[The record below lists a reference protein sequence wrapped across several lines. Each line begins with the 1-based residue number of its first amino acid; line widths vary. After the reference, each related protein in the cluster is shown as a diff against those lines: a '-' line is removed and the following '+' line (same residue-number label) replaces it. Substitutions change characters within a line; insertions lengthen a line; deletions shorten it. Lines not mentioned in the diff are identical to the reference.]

1 MPKQHF
7 IAAAT
12 FCLNHQI
19 DYHFIQL
26 LRQSGLIEAREES
39 EKIYILEEQLPAL
52 ERMVRLHFEMDIN
65 LEGIET
71 INYLLQRM
79 EAMQQE
85 IVQLKNRI
93 GFYET

>member
-7 IAAAT
+7 IAADT

-26 LRQSGLIEAREES
+26 LRQSGLIETREES
-39 EKIYILEEQLPAL
+39 ETIYIPEEQLAAL

>member
-7 IAAAT
+7 IAADT

-26 LRQSGLIEAREES
+26 LRQSGLIKTLEES
-39 EKIYILEEQLPAL
+39 ETLYIPEEQLPAL

>member
-7 IAAAT
+7 IAADT

-26 LRQSGLIEAREES
+26 LRQGGLIETREES
-39 EKIYILEEQLPAL
+39 ETIYIPEEQLPAL

-85 IVQLKNRI
+85 IVRLKNRI

>member
-7 IAAAT
+7 IAADT

-26 LRQSGLIEAREES
+26 LHQNGLLETREEA
-39 EKIYILEEQLPAL
+39 ETIYIPEEQLPAL